1 MDNIVIDSSSES
13 DSDFSNESG
22 GHSEREE
29 EIYESE
35 NFMNHVNKKEY
46 EANRN
51 NIFTKDIEIIDI
63 MVDSYDSSI
72 INKNNY
78 TYKLFSEDSSTGGH
92 GTYKNIIGISLIRSS
107 ILQASSS
114 LGYKLVDIIIN
125 EIPYNACIR
134 NSNGAHIID
143 RVPTNT
149 TANYIVEHE
158 PIQSFNKNYF
168 FPITLDSISI
178 LIRESSDSSSEY
190 NSIHNSFIFRLT
202 ILKNLDLLR

>member
-13 DSDFSNESG
+13 DSDFSDESG

-29 EIYESE
+29 EVYESE

-51 NIFTKDIEIIDI
+51 KIFTKDIETIDMMI
-63 MVDSYDSSI
+63 DSFNETS
-72 INKNNY
+72 KNNY

-107 ILQASSS
+107 IIQHASDPLS
-114 LGYKLVDIIIN
+114 YKLVDIIIN

-134 NSNGAHIID
+134 NSNGDRIID

-149 TANYIVEHE
+149 TASYIVEHE

-168 FPITLDSISI
+168 FPITWG
-178 LIRESSDSSSEY
+178 
-190 NSIHNSFIFRLT
+190 
-202 ILKNLDLLR
+202 KNPD

>member
-1 MDNIVIDSSSES
+1 MDNIIIDSSSES
-13 DSDFSNESG
+13 DSDFSDDSG
-22 GHSEREE
+22 GHSDREE

-46 EANRN
+46 ETNRN
-51 NIFTKDIEIIDI
+51 KIFTKDIETIDI
-63 MVDSYDSSI
+63 MVDSYEYT
-72 INKNNY
+72 NKNNY
-78 TYKLFSEDSSTGGH
+78 KYKLFSEDSSTGGH

-107 ILQASSS
+107 IIQASSS

-143 RVPTNT
+143 RVPTNI

-158 PIQSFNKNYF
+158 PIQSFNTNYF
-168 FPITLDSISI
+168 FPITLDSITI
-178 LIRESSDSSSEY
+178 LIRNSGATTEY
-190 NSIHNSFIFRLT
+190 NSANNSFIFRLT
-202 ILKNLDLLR
+202 ILKNLNLLK

>member
-13 DSDFSNESG
+13 DSDFSDESG
-22 GHSEREE
+22 GHSDREE

-51 NIFTKDIEIIDI
+51 KIFTKDIETIDI
-63 MVDSYDSSI
+63 MVDSYEYT
-72 INKNNY
+72 NKNNY
-78 TYKLFSEDSSTGGH
+78 KYKLFSEDSSTGGH

-107 ILQASSS
+107 IIQASSS

-168 FPITLDSISI
+168 FPITLDSITI
-178 LIRESSDSSSEY
+178 LIRNSGATTEY
-190 NSIHNSFIFRLT
+190 NSVNNSFIFRLT
-202 ILKNLDLLR
+202 ILKNLNLLK

>member
-13 DSDFSNESG
+13 DSDFSDESG

-29 EIYESE
+29 EIYDSE

-51 NIFTKDIEIIDI
+51 KIFTKDIETIDI
-63 MVDSYDSSI
+63 MVDSFSESS
-72 INKNNY
+72 KDNY
-78 TYKLFSEDSSTGGH
+78 IYKLFSTDIGQGGGH
-92 GTYKNIIGISLIRSS
+92 GIYKNVIGISLIRSS
-107 ILQASSS
+107 ILQDSSS
-114 LGYKLVDIIIN
+114 LAYKLVDIIIN

-168 FPITLDSISI
+168 YPITLDSISI
-178 LIRESSDSSSEY
+178 LIRNSGATTEY
-190 NSIHNSFIFRLT
+190 NSANNSFIFRLT
-202 ILKNLDLLR
+202 IIKNLDLLR